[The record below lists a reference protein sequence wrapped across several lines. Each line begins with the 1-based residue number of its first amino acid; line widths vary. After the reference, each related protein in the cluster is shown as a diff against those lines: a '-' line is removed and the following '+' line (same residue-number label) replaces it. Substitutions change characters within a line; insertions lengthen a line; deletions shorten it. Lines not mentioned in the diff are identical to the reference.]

1 MQLII
6 HSDGASRG
14 NPGDAGIGILIT
26 DVKGQVL
33 LEIAE
38 YLGQATN
45 NVAEYTALI
54 RGLEEGLKIGGT
66 EVLVYCDSELMVKQ
80 LNGLYRVKN
89 EGLIPLFR
97 QVLQL
102 RQKYR
107 KFNIS
112 HIPREKNK
120 RADQLANLGIDSG
133 SSITSNSQESLESL
147 S

>member
-1 MQLII
+1 MQLVI

-133 SSITSNSQESLESL
+133 SSITSK
-147 S
+147 

>member
-1 MQLII
+1 MQLVI

-80 LNGLYRVKN
+80 LSGLYRVKN

-133 SSITSNSQESLESL
+133 SSITSK
-147 S
+147 

>member
-1 MQLII
+1 MHLVIYT
-6 HSDGASRG
+6 DGASRG
-14 NPGDAGIGILIT
+14 NPGDAGIGVLIM
-26 DVKGQVL
+26 DIEGQVL

-45 NVAEYTALI
+45 NIAEYTALI
-54 RGLEEGLKIGGT
+54 RGLEEGLRIGGT

-97 QVLQL
+97 QVFQL

-107 KFNIS
+107 KFTIV
-112 HIPREKNK
+112 HVPREKNK

-133 SSITSNSQESLESL
+133 SSVSNNSLEG
-147 S
+147 

>member
-1 MQLII
+1 MSEMQLVI

-80 LNGLYRVKN
+80 LSGLYRVKN

-133 SSITSNSQESLESL
+133 SSITSK
-147 S
+147 